1 LLKQYNIEGG
11 KMMKNAFRI
20 FKNDIKNI
28 FKNYAALIV
37 VIALCILP
45 SLYAWFNIKASWD
58 PYAESGI
65 SNIKIGVVNK
75 DLGATLNN
83 KEINLGDR
91 VVKELKGNTQMGWQ
105 FVSEEES
112 IKNVKEGK
120 YYAMITIPENFSKSL
135 TSVLTKDVQKGE
147 IIYTVNEKINA
158 IAPKITVKGANAI
171 QEKVSKAVVETASD
185 AILGIGKELG
195 TELENQ
201 LPRLNN
207 IYNQLLEVKSQFGN
221 INDVV
226 NLAGD
231 GAYKLKTLISDIQ
244 KNIPLINKTLENSQN
259 LGSNLESFLTT
270 SKNNLNNIAP
280 VIKNDI
286 KIINEI
292 SNEVSKNVNALISA
306 INSGSEYA
314 PQIVDSIL
322 GKLSSLNTSA
332 ESLINILKTMNK
344 FNPGK
349 FDDILETLANVQGAI
364 NKAINVLNTVKDS
377 LANGGTPDLSLL
389 NNVIAFTNDVSNIT
403 NNLYNNFDE
412 NITNKINSIF
422 DDAYNVA
429 GNVVTVLKEAQNKL
443 PQVTDIMNTVYE
455 GADKGIEGIDFVKS
469 KLPEAE
475 NMLNELVS
483 KIGSINYSEDINRI
497 IDFLKTDVSV
507 RSDFLA
513 NPVNIIENTL
523 FPMGNYG
530 TGMTPFYTVL
540 SLWVGLLLLSSML
553 SVEAKGEYSASA
565 QYFGK
570 MMLFMSIAIIQAI
583 IVALG
588 DLYLLKI
595 YCVNPG
601 LFVLGSVFTSV
612 IFTIILYSLCSVFGN
627 VGKVLGIVLLVI
639 QIGGSGGT
647 FPIQLTPKFFQ
658 AINPFL
664 PFTYAISFAREAIG
678 GVVQSV
684 LIKDIVVLL
693 IYGAIFILIS
703 LFLKK
708 PINKL
713 LHGFTESMEKSGIG
727 E

>member
-1 LLKQYNIEGG
+1 
-11 KMMKNAFRI
+11 MKNAFRI

-83 KEINLGDR
+83 KEIKLGDR

-483 KIGSINYSEDINRI
+483 KIGSINDSEDINRI

>member
-1 LLKQYNIEGG
+1 
-11 KMMKNAFRI
+11 MKNAFRI

-483 KIGSINYSEDINRI
+483 KIGSINDSEDINRI

-553 SVEAKGEYSASA
+553 SVEAKGEYSASV

>member
-1 LLKQYNIEGG
+1 
-11 KMMKNAFRI
+11 MKNAFRI

-322 GKLSSLNTSA
+322 GKLSSLNTST

-483 KIGSINYSEDINRI
+483 KIGSINDSEDINRI

-513 NPVNIIENTL
+513 NPVNIIENKL

-658 AINPFL
+658 TINPFL

>member
-1 LLKQYNIEGG
+1 
-11 KMMKNAFRI
+11 MKNAFRI

-135 TSVLTKDVQKGE
+135 TSVLTKDVKKGE

-185 AILGIGKELG
+185 ATLGIGKELG

-322 GKLSSLNTSA
+322 GKLSSLNTST

-403 NNLYNNFDE
+403 NNLYSNFDE

-483 KIGSINYSEDINRI
+483 KIGSINDSEDINRI

-507 RSDFLA
+507 RSNFLA

>member
-1 LLKQYNIEGG
+1 
-11 KMMKNAFRI
+11 MKNAFRI

-45 SLYAWFNIKASWD
+45 SLYSWFNIKASWD

-322 GKLSSLNTSA
+322 GKLSSLNTST

-483 KIGSINYSEDINRI
+483 KIGSINDSEDINRI

>member
-1 LLKQYNIEGG
+1 
-11 KMMKNAFRI
+11 MKNAFRI

-226 NLAGD
+226 NLVGD

-322 GKLSSLNTSA
+322 GKLSSLNTST

-483 KIGSINYSEDINRI
+483 KIGSINDSEDINRI

>member
-1 LLKQYNIEGG
+1 
-11 KMMKNAFRI
+11 MKNAFRI

-135 TSVLTKDVQKGE
+135 TSVLTKDVKKGE

-207 IYNQLLEVKSQFGN
+207 IDNQLLEVKSQFGN

-322 GKLSSLNTSA
+322 EKLSSLNTST

-483 KIGSINYSEDINRI
+483 KIGSINDSEDINRI

>member
-1 LLKQYNIEGG
+1 
-11 KMMKNAFRI
+11 MKNAFRI

-292 SNEVSKNVNALISA
+292 SNEVSKNVNTLISA

-322 GKLSSLNTSA
+322 GKLSSLNTST

-483 KIGSINYSEDINRI
+483 KIGSINDSEDINRI

>member
-1 LLKQYNIEGG
+1 
-11 KMMKNAFRI
+11 MKNAFRI

-226 NLAGD
+226 NLACD

-322 GKLSSLNTSA
+322 GKLSSLNTST

-483 KIGSINYSEDINRI
+483 KIGSINDSEDINRI

>member
-1 LLKQYNIEGG
+1 
-11 KMMKNAFRI
+11 MKNAFRI

-322 GKLSSLNTSA
+322 GKLSSLNTST

-483 KIGSINYSEDINRI
+483 KIGSINDSEDINRI

-507 RSDFLA
+507 RSNFLA

-553 SVEAKGEYSASA
+553 SVEAKGEYSASE

-664 PFTYAISFAREAIG
+664 PFTYSISFAREAIG

>member
-1 LLKQYNIEGG
+1 
-11 KMMKNAFRI
+11 MKNAFRI

-83 KEINLGDR
+83 KEVNLGDR
-91 VVKELKGNTQMGWQ
+91 VVEELKGNTQMGWQ
-105 FVSEEES
+105 FVSEEEAV
-112 IKNVKEGK
+112 KNVEEGK

-135 TSVLTKDVQKGE
+135 TSVLTQDVEKGE

-185 AILGIGKELG
+185 AIFGIGKELG
-195 TELENQ
+195 TELEDQ

-207 IYNQLLEVKSQFGN
+207 IYNQLLEVQSQFGN

-231 GAYKLKTLISDIQ
+231 GADKLKILISDIQ
-244 KNIPLINKTLENSQN
+244 KDIPLINQTLENSQN

-322 GKLSSLNTSA
+322 EKLNSLNTST

-364 NKAINVLNTVKDS
+364 NKAINALNTVKDS

-455 GADKGIEGIDFVKS
+455 GADKGIDGIDFVKS

-483 KIGSINYSEDINRI
+483 KIGSINDSEDINEL

-513 NPVNIIENTL
+513 TPVNIIENTL

>member
-1 LLKQYNIEGG
+1 
-11 KMMKNAFRI
+11 MKNAFRI

-306 INSGSEYA
+306 FNSGSEYA

-483 KIGSINYSEDINRI
+483 KIGSINDSEDINRI

>member
-1 LLKQYNIEGG
+1 
-11 KMMKNAFRI
+11 MKNAFRI

-292 SNEVSKNVNALISA
+292 SNEVSKNVNALISV

-322 GKLSSLNTSA
+322 GKLSSLNTST

-483 KIGSINYSEDINRI
+483 KIGSINDSEDINRI

-658 AINPFL
+658 TINPFL

>member
-1 LLKQYNIEGG
+1 
-11 KMMKNAFRI
+11 MKNAFRI

-483 KIGSINYSEDINRI
+483 KIGSINDSEDINRI

-595 YCVNPG
+595 YCVNPA

>member
-1 LLKQYNIEGG
+1 
-11 KMMKNAFRI
+11 MKNAFRI

-270 SKNNLNNIAP
+270 SKNNLNHIAP

-322 GKLSSLNTSA
+322 GKLSSLNTST

-483 KIGSINYSEDINRI
+483 KIGSINDSEDINRI

-507 RSDFLA
+507 RSNFLA

>member
-1 LLKQYNIEGG
+1 
-11 KMMKNAFRI
+11 MKNAFKI

-83 KEINLGDR
+83 NEVNLGQK
-91 VVKELKGNTQMGWQ
+91 VVYELKGNTQMGWQ
-105 FVSEEES
+105 FVTEEES
-112 IKNVKEGK
+112 VKNVEEGK
-120 YYAMITIPENFSKSL
+120 YYAMITIPENFSKNL
-135 TSVLTKDVQKGE
+135 TSIVTQNIEKGD

-158 IAPKITVKGANAI
+158 IAPKITVKGASAI
-171 QEKVSKAVVETASD
+171 QEKVSKTVVETVSN
-185 AILGIGKELG
+185 AIFGVGKDLG
-195 TELENQ
+195 TQLEDQ

-207 IYNQLLEVKSQFGN
+207 IYNQLLELQGQFGN

-231 GAYKLKTLISDIQ
+231 GADKLKTLISDIQ
-244 KNIPLINKTLENSQN
+244 KDIPLVNKTLENSQN
-259 LGSNLESFLTT
+259 LVSNLEGFLNT

-280 VIKNDI
+280 IIKNDI
-286 KIINEI
+286 KIINGI
-292 SNEVSKNVNALISA
+292 SNEVSKGVDAIISA

-314 PQIVDSIL
+314 PQLVDSSL
-322 GKLSSLNTSA
+322 QKLNSLKSSVN
-332 ESLINILKTMNK
+332 SLISILKTMNK
-344 FNPGK
+344 FNGK
-349 FDDILETLANVQGAI
+349 FDDILETLANVQEAI
-364 NKAINVLNTVKDS
+364 DKAINVLNTIKDS
-377 LANGGTPDLSLL
+377 LANGVNPDLSLL
-389 NNVIAFTNDVSNIT
+389 NNVKNITNDISNIT
-403 NNLYNNFDE
+403 EKLYNNFDE
-412 NITNKINSIF
+412 NITNRINSIF
-422 DDAYNVA
+422 DDAYTVGNNVLS
-429 GNVVTVLKEAQNKL
+429 VLKEAQNKI
-443 PQVTDIMNTVYE
+443 PQVTDIMNTVYQ
-455 GADKGIEGIDFVKS
+455 GADKGIEGIDFVKA

-475 NMLNELVS
+475 NMINELVS
-483 KIGSINYSEDINRI
+483 KVGSVNDSTDIHEL
-497 IDFLKTDVSV
+497 IDFLKTDVNL

-540 SLWVGLLLLSSML
+540 SLWVGLLLLSSIL
-553 SVEAKGEYSASA
+553 SVEAKGEYSATA

-595 YCVNPG
+595 YCVNPA

-684 LIKDIVVLL
+684 LTKDIVVLS

-713 LHGFTESMEKSGIG
+713 LHGFSESMEKSGIG

>member
-1 LLKQYNIEGG
+1 
-11 KMMKNAFRI
+11 MKNAFRI

-306 INSGSEYA
+306 INSGAEYA

-483 KIGSINYSEDINRI
+483 KIGSINDSEDINRI

-553 SVEAKGEYSASA
+553 SVEAKGEYSASS